1 MEKARLVVGLFYSF
15 RVELEHTGPSEIHFE
30 LNPFSGR
37 YAMTKQPITPPS
49 PQPAE
54 PPNHS
59 PIKEPQPYKDPVEP
73 PPGDPQED
81 RPMHD
86 PVPPDGDRPR

>member
-1 MEKARLVVGLFYSF
+1 MPRFV
-15 RVELEHTGPSEIHFE
+15 VELIRPAATSPYVP
-30 LNPFSGR
+30 N
-37 YAMTKQPITPPS
+37 QPIDPQR

-54 PPNHS
+54 YPSTPPV
-59 PIKEPQPYKDPVEP
+59 EDPQPYKGPVER

-86 PVPPDGDRPR
+86 PVSPDGDRPRS

>member
-1 MEKARLVVGLFYSF
+1 MPKVPV
-15 RVELEHTGPSEIHFE
+15 
-30 LNPFSGR
+30 NPQR
-37 YAMTKQPITPPS
+37 

-54 PPNHS
+54 QPNKPP
-59 PIKEPQPYKDPVEP
+59 IEDPQPYKDPVEL

-86 PVPPDGDRPR
+86 VVPPEGDRPRS